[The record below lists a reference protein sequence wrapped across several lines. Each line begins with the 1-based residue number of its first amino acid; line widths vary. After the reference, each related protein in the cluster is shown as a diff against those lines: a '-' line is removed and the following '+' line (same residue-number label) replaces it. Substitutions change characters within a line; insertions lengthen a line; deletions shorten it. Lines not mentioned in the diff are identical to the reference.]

1 MGSLYNKKMAMKPLG
16 GGDFSLATPPAQ
28 QQQQQTTSLADVTPF
43 DAFLTEMSGLSNGFL
58 YSLLRR
64 RWIETGGW

>member
-1 MGSLYNKKMAMKPLG
+1 MKLLG
-16 GGDFSLATPPAQ
+16 GGVSMGDTTCNKQQQQQQ

-43 DAFLTEMSGLSNGFL
+43 DTFLTEMSGQSNGFL